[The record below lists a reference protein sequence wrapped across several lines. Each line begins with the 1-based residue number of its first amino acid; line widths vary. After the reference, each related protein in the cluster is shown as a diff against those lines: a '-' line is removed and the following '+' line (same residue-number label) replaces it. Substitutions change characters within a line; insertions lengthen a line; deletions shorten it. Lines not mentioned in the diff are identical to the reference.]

1 MLWRRATKQGA
12 AAAMVGGV
20 AATFAWEVLG
30 SQAIEPVL
38 PGFIVSALLFV
49 TVSLVMNPPPP
60 AALTPY
66 FESRRA

>member
-1 MLWRRATKQGA
+1 
-12 AAAMVGGV
+12 
-20 AATFAWEVLG
+20 VLG
-30 SQAIEPVL
+30 SPAIEPVL

-49 TVSLVMNPPPP
+49 TVSLATNPPPP